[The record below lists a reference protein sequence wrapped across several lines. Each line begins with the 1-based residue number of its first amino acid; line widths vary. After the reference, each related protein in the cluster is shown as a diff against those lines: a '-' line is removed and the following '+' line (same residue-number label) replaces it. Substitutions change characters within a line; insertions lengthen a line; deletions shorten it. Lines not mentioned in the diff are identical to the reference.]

1 MWILSIVEI
10 ILSIMMLWV
19 LIKISSNPI
28 SSSNSNATDD
38 SSHTTHTTH
47 TNQTSQ
53 IDPIEVIS
61 RSQHTQHNST
71 KQMTDDKD
79 FIVLKF
85 RATSEDDMEFDVF
98 LFVDKKGNRTD
109 ADKSV

>member
-38 SSHTTHTTH
+38 SSHITH

-53 IDPIEVIS
+53 VDPIEVIS

>member
-38 SSHTTHTTH
+38 SSHTTQ

-53 IDPIEVIS
+53 VDPIEVIS

>member
-1 MWILSIVEI
+1 MWILSMVEI
-10 ILSIMMLWV
+10 VLSIMMLWV

-38 SSHTTHTTH
+38 SSHTTHT
-47 TNQTSQ
+47 NQTSQ
-53 IDPIEVIS
+53 VDPIEVIS

>member
-38 SSHTTHTTH
+38 SSHTTHT
-47 TNQTSQ
+47 NQTSQ

-71 KQMTDDKD
+71 KQTTDDKD